1 SQYRTVFTDIRENLG
16 RRRNLKLVTKRK
28 IHMRYKIPADY
39 NVQQSRPD
47 AVEFFSQFANHTVS
61 DFIPAQQSVFRL
73 WQLAFN
79 RALKSPASNPEE
91 ISGALADAELLLFF
105 FSRFREPYAGFTN
118 VHVLHPPTT
127 FERLEWA
134 LKNVLSE
141 RVAGNLLPF
150 TRERRPT
157 SVLSGMK
164 RWSLSGEVDAGADR
178 IRQETIKLIV
188 SIE

>member
-1 SQYRTVFTDIRENLG
+1 MG
-16 RRRNLKLVTKRK
+16 RRRNLKIVTKRK
-28 IHMRYKIPADY
+28 IYMRYKIPADF